1 MEFNFLTS
9 LPADFVAASK
19 NRGGAYTNAIR
30 EWENTDNKVLKFSCK
45 NMQEKGNCAAAAQMY
60 IKKYN
65 KDYTVYREKN
75 KYNVYV
81 VRS

>member
-9 LPADFVAASK
+9 LPADFEVASK
-19 NRGGAYTNAIR
+19 DGVYTNAIR
-30 EWENTDNKVLKFSCK
+30 EWEKTDNKVLKFSCK
-45 NMQEKGNCAAAAQMY
+45 NMKEKGSCAAAVQMY
-60 IKKYN
+60 IKKY
-65 KDYTVYREKN
+65 KRDYTVYREKN